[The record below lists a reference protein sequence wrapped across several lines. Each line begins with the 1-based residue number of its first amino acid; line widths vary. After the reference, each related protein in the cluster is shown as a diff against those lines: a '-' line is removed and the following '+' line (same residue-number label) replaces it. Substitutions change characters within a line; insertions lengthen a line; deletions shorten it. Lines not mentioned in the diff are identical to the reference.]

1 MSSSRGSRGSAVRNP
16 VETYQFSV
24 QFQGNKELFT
34 LALDTSLTTVESI
47 KNRIEIMYHYA
58 QGKQIKIA
66 KLRYAEMWVDLAADC
81 SSNSFEDA
89 PKKYGWKQLKDDD
102 DVRSMFNQIL
112 IDPKG
117 GRLYAMLN

>member
-1 MSSSRGSRGSAVRNP
+1 MNSSRGSRGSTRRNP

-66 KLRYAEMWVDLAADC
+66 KLGYAEMWVDLTADC
-81 SSNSFEDA
+81 
-89 PKKYGWKQLKDDD
+89 
-102 DVRSMFNQIL
+102 
-112 IDPKG
+112 
-117 GRLYAMLN
+117 